1 MEDIKFTDY
10 LRTIKELIRLLDKK
24 DTWIGIDLNL
34 SLKDLSLDILKLFER
49 WIQLLET
56 EGVNSKSMVMN
67 DLQYYIKELE
77 VWKL

>member
-1 MEDIKFTDY
+1 MDYINFTDY
-10 LRTIKELIRLLDKK
+10 LITIKGLIRLFDNK

-34 SLKDLSLDILKLFER
+34 SLKDLALDILKLFER

-67 DLQYYIKELE
+67 DLQYYVKELE

>member
-67 DLQYYIKELE
+67 DLQYYVKELE

>member
-10 LRTIKELIRLLDKK
+10 LRTMKALIRLLDKK